1 MGHCRRFR
9 SLVLSSY
16 LFHPP
21 FLTLSSR
28 PTSNFI
34 PQPPI
39 PFFAPHHFP
48 LSPHFFNYNN
58 YSPHPS
64 PSNCS
69 SSQYNNPSHC
79 HHHNHPSHYPNHHPY
94 FHPFHHNHLNTLL
107 LILSLLIL
115 PVPLLPSGTGEVDP
129 DSLSS
134 GIGRFNSILCED
146 IDGDGRN
153 EILFG
158 SYEGYIVSVEY
169 RDGDYSV
176 DWTSPKFGTRAWG
189 LTVGQFDEDS
199 SLEVIVG
206 DGDGIVRSIDGTT
219 KEIEWESEELVRD
232 AHGLLLHDVDRDGE
246 NELLVGTGFKT
257 DQPWGQIFL
266 FRRNSTE
273 HYDAF
278 DPFDSRLRELHVADV
293 DYDGEEELI
302 VGSGVSLGDV
312 GGEGY
317 LRVFDLDTKELEW
330 KSPDLKGCVE
340 GLRVVD
346 LDGDGIL
353 EIIASNGYR
362 YREGY
367 CYVFQFNGN
376 GYDRLWKSSNI
387 GPKAY
392 GLDVRDI
399 DKDGEIEIV
408 IGNLAGYVYVFNGLT
423 YEEEWRSD
431 NLGRDILG
439 ITIGDPDSDGELEIV
454 AGQGGYIGKGDYT
467 SGYVTPHVYVID
479 GRTHEIEAVIGEED
493 ALLQWLKVAI
503 LISAVVGISE
513 LAIIGR
519 KRAIARSV
527 EHGS

>member
-1 MGHCRRFR
+1 MVRLLRIDIGIPGHRIAYGKIRPMITQR
-9 SLVLSSY
+9 
-16 LFHPP
+16 PP
-21 FLTLSSR
+21 T
-28 PTSNFI
+28 
-34 PQPPI
+34 PPLPRLI
-39 PFFAPHHFP
+39 SMVVF
-48 LSPHFFNYNN
+48 
-58 YSPHPS
+58 
-64 PSNCS
+64 
-69 SSQYNNPSHC
+69 
-79 HHHNHPSHYPNHHPY
+79 
-94 FHPFHHNHLNTLL
+94 L
-107 LILSLLIL
+107 LILSMSCI
-115 PVPLLPSGTGEVDP
+115 PLHHTAKAEVDP

-146 IDGDGRN
+146 IDGDGRD

-158 SYEGYIVSVEY
+158 SYEGYVVSVEY

-176 DWTSPKFGTRAWG
+176 DWTSPKFGTRTWG
-189 LTVGQFDEDS
+189 ITVGQFDNDS

-206 DGDGIVRSIDGTT
+206 DGDGIVRSIDGRT

-232 AHGLLLHDVDRDGE
+232 AHGLLLHDLDDDGE

-257 DQPWGQIFL
+257 DQAWGQIFL
-266 FRRNSTE
+266 FKRNSTE

-278 DPFDSRLRELHVADV
+278 EPFDSRLRELHIADI
-293 DYDGEEELI
+293 DNDGEEELI
-302 VGSGVSLGDV
+302 VGCGVSLGDV

-330 KSPDLKGCVE
+330 KSPDLGGCVE
-340 GLRVVD
+340 GLRIAD

-362 YREGY
+362 YREAY
-367 CYVFQFNGN
+367 CFVFQFTGN

-399 DKDGEIEIV
+399 DNDGETEIV

-423 YEEEWRSD
+423 YEEEWRSG
-431 NLGRDILG
+431 NLGRDVLG
-439 ITIGDPDSDGELEIV
+439 ITIGDPDRDGDLEII
-454 AGQGGYIGKGDYT
+454 AGQGGYVGKGDYT
-467 SGYVTPHVYVID
+467 SGYVAPHVYIID
-479 GRTHEIEAVIGEED
+479 GKTHEIEAVIGEED

-503 LISAVVGISE
+503 LISVVVGIAE

-519 KRAIARSV
+519 KKSTSRR
-527 EHGS
+527 EEYGS

>member
-1 MGHCRRFR
+1 M
-9 SLVLSSY
+9 LV
-16 LFHPP
+16 
-21 FLTLSSR
+21 
-28 PTSNFI
+28 
-34 PQPPI
+34 
-39 PFFAPHHFP
+39 
-48 LSPHFFNYNN
+48 
-58 YSPHPS
+58 
-64 PSNCS
+64 
-69 SSQYNNPSHC
+69 
-79 HHHNHPSHYPNHHPY
+79 
-94 FHPFHHNHLNTLL
+94 LL
-107 LILSLLIL
+107 LILMHI
-115 PVPLLPSGTGEVDP
+115 PLLQVASGEVDP

-146 IDGDGRN
+146 IDGDGRE

-158 SYEGYIVSVEY
+158 SYEGYVVSVEF

-176 DWTSPKFGTRAWG
+176 DWTSPKFGTRVWG
-189 LTVGQFDEDS
+189 LTVGQFDDDGSPEI
-199 SLEVIVG
+199 IVG

-219 KEIEWESEELVRD
+219 KEIEWRSEELGRD
-232 AHGLLLHDVDRDGE
+232 AHGLLLHDVDGDDE
-246 NELLVGTGFKT
+246 DELLVGTGFKT
-257 DQPWGQIFL
+257 DQPWGQIYL
-266 FRRNSTE
+266 FNRSSTE

-278 DPFDSRLRELHVADV
+278 DPFDSRLRELHIADV
-293 DYDGEEELI
+293 DSDGREELI

-317 LRVFDLDTKELEW
+317 LRIFDLETKELEW

-367 CYVFQFNGN
+367 CFIFRFNGN

-392 GLDVRDI
+392 GLDVGDI
-399 DKDGEIEIV
+399 DEDGEIEIV
-408 IGNLAGYVYVFNGLT
+408 IGNLAGHVYVFNGIT
-423 YEEEWRSD
+423 HEEEWRSD

-439 ITIGDPDSDGELEIV
+439 IIIGDPDGDDELEIV

-479 GRTHEIEAVIGEED
+479 GKSHDIEAVIGEED
-493 ALLQWLKVAI
+493 ALLQWLKVAV
-503 LISAVVGISE
+503 LISAVIGIAE
-513 LAIIGR
+513 LAVIGR
-519 KRAIARSV
+519 TRAITRRAG
-527 EHGS
+527 HGS